1 MLNLFLL
8 DDMLIEVEVA
18 ILELLEILQD
28 LLVQQHYLDRLMVV
42 IEYLIELLQC
52 LSFG

>member
-8 DDMLIEVEVA
+8 DDMLMGIEVV
-18 ILELLEILQD
+18 ILEQLEILQY